1 MPCDLLSN
9 AKITGPPIGTH
20 SLLVLCT
27 GYYFDLSFNALFD
40 PCFYIVR
47 VLQRRGGGGV
57 DPWDAEQRKGNAAA
71 TAKMGV
77 IAWKLNFAGN
87 NTSSFFLV

>member
-47 VLQRRGGGGV
+47 VLQRRGGGGT
-57 DPWDAEQRKGNAAA
+57 DHGMQ
-71 TAKMGV
+71 
-77 IAWKLNFAGN
+77 N
-87 NTSSFFLV
+87 NVREMLLLQLRWV